1 MQIQTD
7 MNNSTGMTQSP
18 EQENMALYY
27 FERARA
33 LAEELGAK
41 DLLYQAHQAFAEEYE
56 RIGDIEKAYY
66 HFKKFHEIERQVFN
80 EESDKKTKNLQ
91 IIHQVEQ
98 TKKESE
104 IQRLRNVELAE
115 LNANITSS
123 IAYAQKIQQ
132 AILPTNEKIATAF
145 PNHFIIYKP
154 KDIVSGDFYW
164 FHDLGEAQILA
175 LSDCT
180 GHGVPGAFMSMI
192 GNALLNQIII
202 EKRITEP
209 NIILEELHKAIRNA
223 LRQNENPSVELQ
235 DGMDVCLVKVE
246 HQRLIFSGAKRPL
259 YIIQKGEL
267 TELKGDRYSIGGRQR
282 ETERKFTAHE
292 IPIQNQM
299 TLYLTTDGYIDQAN
313 PQRESFGSKRFKE
326 LLKAIATLNSDEQKE
341 KLESELLAH
350 QQQEAQR
357 DDITMMSVVIG
368 S

>member
-1 MQIQTD
+1 
-7 MNNSTGMTQSP
+7 MNDSTIAAQPP

-56 RIGDIEKAYY
+56 RIGDIEKAYF

-98 TKKESE
+98 TKKEAE

-132 AILPTNEKIATAF
+132 AILPTSEKMAASF
-145 PNHFIIYKP
+145 QSHFIIYKP

-164 FHDLGEAQILA
+164 FHDLGDAKIVA
-175 LSDCT
+175 VCDCT

-192 GNALLNQIII
+192 GNALLNQIVI
-202 EKRITEP
+202 EKKAVEP
-209 NIILEELHKAIRNA
+209 NAILEELHRAIRDA
-223 LRQNENPSVELQ
+223 LRQSENSSVELQ

-246 HQRLIFSGAKRPL
+246 RERVIFSGAKRPL
-259 YIIQKGEL
+259 YCIQNDEFI
-267 TELKGDRYSIGGRQR
+267 EFKGDRYSIGGRQR

-292 IPIQNQM
+292 IPIQQQT

-313 PQRESFGSKRFKE
+313 AQRESFGSKRFKE
-326 LLKAIATLNSDEQKE
+326 LLKISSPLSLDKQKE
-341 KLESELLAH
+341 KLEAELAAH
-350 QQQEAQR
+350 QQTEAQR
-357 DDITMMSVVIG
+357 DDITIMGVLVG
-368 S
+368 G

>member
-1 MQIQTD
+1 
-7 MNNSTGMTQSP
+7 MNDSTSMAQP
-18 EQENMALYY
+18 MEQENMALYY

-98 TKKESE
+98 TKKEAE

-132 AILPTNEKIATAF
+132 AILPTSEKIATAF
-145 PNHFIIYKP
+145 REHFIIYKP

-164 FHDLGEAQILA
+164 FHDLGEAKIVA
-175 LSDCT
+175 VCDCT

-192 GNALLNQIII
+192 GNALLNQIVI
-202 EKRITEP
+202 EKKFNEP
-209 NIILEELHKAIRNA
+209 NVILEELHKAIREA
-223 LRQNENPSVELQ
+223 LRQSENPSVELQ

-246 HQRLIFSGAKRPL
+246 RNRLVFSGAKRPL
-259 YIIQKGEL
+259 YIFQNGEL
-267 TELKGDRYSIGGRQR
+267 LELKGDRYSIGGRQR
-282 ETERKFTAHE
+282 EAERKFTAHE
-292 IPIQNQM
+292 VSIQDD
-299 TLYLTTDGYIDQAN
+299 TIIYLTTDGYVDQAN
-313 PQRESFGSKRFKE
+313 PQRESFGSKRFRD
-326 LLKAIATLNSDEQKE
+326 LLKSIAQMRVDAQKE
-341 KLESELLAH
+341 KLESELQAH
-350 QQQEAQR
+350 QQNQPQR
-357 DDITMMSVVIG
+357 DDITMMSLVI
-368 S
+368 SK

>member
-1 MQIQTD
+1 
-7 MNNSTGMTQSP
+7 MNDSTIAAQPP

-56 RIGDIEKAYY
+56 RIGDIEKAYF

-98 TKKESE
+98 TKKEAE

-132 AILPTNEKIATAF
+132 AILPTSEKMAASF
-145 PNHFIIYKP
+145 HSHFIIYKP

-164 FHDLGEAQILA
+164 FHDLGDAKIVA
-175 LSDCT
+175 VCDCT

-192 GNALLNQIII
+192 GNALLNQIVI
-202 EKRITEP
+202 EKKVVEP
-209 NIILEELHKAIRNA
+209 NAILEELHRAIRDA
-223 LRQNENPSVELQ
+223 LRQSENSSVELQ

-246 HQRLIFSGAKRPL
+246 RERLIFSGAKRPL
-259 YIIQKGEL
+259 FLVKNGEL
-267 TELKGDRYSIGGRQR
+267 SEFKGDRYSIGGRQR
-282 ETERKFTAHE
+282 ESERKFSAHE
-292 IPIQNQM
+292 IPIEQRA

-313 PQRESFGSKRFKE
+313 AQRESFGSKRFRD
-326 LLKAIATLNSDEQKE
+326 LLKSISPMSLEEQKA
-341 KLESELLAH
+341 KLESELSAH
-350 QQQEAQR
+350 QQEEAQR
-357 DDITMMSVVIG
+357 DDITMMSLVVG
-368 S
+368 K

>member
-1 MQIQTD
+1 
-7 MNNSTGMTQSP
+7 MNHFSAPAPLP

-41 DLLYQAHQAFAEEYE
+41 DLLYQAHQALAEEYE
-56 RIGDIEKAYY
+56 RIGDIEKAYF

-91 IIHQVEQ
+91 VIHQVEQ
-98 TKKESE
+98 AKKEAE

-115 LNANITSS
+115 LNANITAS
-123 IAYAQKIQQ
+123 ITYAQKIQQ
-132 AILPTNEKIATAF
+132 AILPVSEKLAASF
-145 PNHFIIYKP
+145 RGYFIIYKP

-164 FHDLGEAQILA
+164 FHDLGDAKIVA
-175 LSDCT
+175 VCDCT

-192 GNALLNQIII
+192 GNALLNQIVI
-202 EKRITEP
+202 EKRVLKP
-209 NIILEELHKAIRNA
+209 NIILDELHKAIREA
-223 LRQNENPSVELQ
+223 LRQDENSSVELQ

-246 HQRLIFSGAKRPL
+246 RERLVFSGAKRPL
-259 YIIQKGEL
+259 YVVQNGEL
-267 TELKGDRYSIGGRQR
+267 SEFKGDRYSIGGRQR
-282 ETERKFTAHE
+282 EVERKFTAHD
-292 IPIQNQM
+292 IPIEHQA

-326 LLKAIATLNSDEQKE
+326 LLKAIASLSPDKQKA
-341 KLESELLAH
+341 KLEYELSAH

-357 DDITMMSVVIG
+357 DDITMMGLIVG
-368 S
+368 G

>member
-1 MQIQTD
+1 MQIQPD
-7 MNNSTGMTQSP
+7 MNNSTAMPQSP

-41 DLLYQAHQAFAEEYE
+41 DLLYQAHQAFAQEYE
-56 RIGDIEKAYY
+56 RLGDIEKAYY

-98 TKKESE
+98 TKKEAE

-132 AILPTNEKIATAF
+132 AILPTSEKIATAF

-164 FHDLGEAQILA
+164 FHDLGEAKILA
-175 LSDCT
+175 VSDCT

-209 NIILEELHKAIRNA
+209 NIILEELHKAIRDA
-223 LRQNENPSVELQ
+223 LRQSENPSVELQ

-246 HQRLIFSGAKRPL
+246 RERLIFSGAKRPL

-282 ETERKFTAHE
+282 ETERKFTSHE

-326 LLKAIATLNSDEQKE
+326 LLNAMASISLNEQKE
-341 KLESELLAH
+341 KLEAELLAH

-368 S
+368 G